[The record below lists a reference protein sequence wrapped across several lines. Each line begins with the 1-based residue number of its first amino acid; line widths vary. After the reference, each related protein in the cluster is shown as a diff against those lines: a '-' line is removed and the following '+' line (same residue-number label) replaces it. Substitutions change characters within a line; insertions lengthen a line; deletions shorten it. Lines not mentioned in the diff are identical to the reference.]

1 MTPEMFQ
8 LEKRL
13 WQEPCLG
20 SGLGRQVPRN
30 PRPVGGSRGTI
41 KTIFPSREA
50 PACGRGAS
58 LVHFSNKIWE

>member
-1 MTPEMFQ
+1 MTPEIFQ

-20 SGLGRQVPRN
+20 SGLGRQVPLD
-30 PRPVGGSRGTI
+30 PALQAGSRGTI

-58 LVHFSNKIWE
+58 LLHFSNKIWA